1 MGIYLVDDGRPH
13 KESKNKKQP
22 PTKGLFQFASCSL
35 AQREIRK
42 RSQGMNLESGTE
54 AEVMLE
60 TLLTVLFP
68 TTQSPFFI
76 VHKPTNSGGTKPP

>member
-1 MGIYLVDDGRPH
+1 MAG
-13 KESKNKKQP
+13 P
-22 PTKGLFQFASCSL
+22 PKSQRIKSNHQQKGLFQFTSCSL

-42 RSQGMNLESGTE
+42 RSPGINLESGTE

-60 TLLTVLFP
+60 TLLTVLLP